1 MRGRPFTVPY
11 RLHPALTG
19 TGAASHLGFICTDGA
34 GVALNRVT
42 QGSRSYGEIG
52 DCEQSTS
59 YMRGTRVEHCGWGPD
74 RETRTLDVSVYA
86 AEQGVGGSVAL
97 PPPPQTSK
105 QKLGGQSSP
114 RFGAEK
120 LC

>member
-11 RLHPALTG
+11 RQHPALTG

-34 GVALNRVT
+34 GVGLYRVT

-52 DCEQSTS
+52 DCELSTS
-59 YMRGTRVEHCGWGPD
+59 YMRGTCVEHCGWGPD

-86 AEQGVGGSVAL
+86 AEQGGRGIRS

>member
-11 RLHPALTG
+11 RQHPALTG

-34 GVALNRVT
+34 GVGLYRVT

-59 YMRGTRVEHCGWGPD
+59 YMRGTCVEHCGWGPD
-74 RETRTLDVSVYA
+74 RDTRTLMYLYTRRSREA
-86 AEQGVGGSVAL
+86 GGSVA
-97 PPPPQTSK
+97 PPSPPTSK

>member
-34 GVALNRVT
+34 GVGLYGVT

-59 YMRGTRVEHCGWGPD
+59 YMRGTCVEHCGWGPD
-74 RETRTLDVSVYA
+74 RDTRTLDVSVNA
-86 AEQGVGGSVAL
+86 AEQGGRGICN
-97 PPPPQTSK
+97 PPPTSK